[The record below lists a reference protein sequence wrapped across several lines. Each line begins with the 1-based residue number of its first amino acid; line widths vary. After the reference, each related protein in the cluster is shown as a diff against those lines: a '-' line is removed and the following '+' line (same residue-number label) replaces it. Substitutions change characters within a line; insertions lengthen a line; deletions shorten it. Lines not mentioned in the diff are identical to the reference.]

1 VLHELMAIDRFL
13 PFVKE
18 YNKDGNVSLSKDAG
32 GTKMEYVKQQKK
44 PQQKTDIR
52 PKRTGVSQQIKRE
65 YSEKQ
70 ERLGMLAYIQE
81 NKVNLKTKQ
90 GGQSEHELAHI
101 VQQKRGLIK
110 PIAPVE
116 NVSVYDAR
124 DLDEMADNR
133 TTISHLQQDC
143 TERVIQRVPTP
154 GEVAAARF
162 LQLADWNLIQRNI
175 QNPDV
180 IRRELINVGIPQ
192 NIAQNIAN
200 NYLNDLPNF
209 QLFAIMDYFKSL
221 ISEAYNTIQDGNGQS
236 IRNNIG
242 ADYNPNQQTTPLLTN
257 LTNILRNHYLPL
269 IIQLADP
276 NGPELIQHSN
286 IPEDHPVYNMKEQID
301 EGMKRINRLL
311 DPNLQQ
317 QLPRGANLPI
327 VDIGDNIDFGGS
339 TDSLHDINGRGVQDY
354 GLFAGPSQV
363 MHEQGHHIE
372 NYLGVN
378 DFVNLHYYLYRYT
391 NPNAPDRRSGWN
403 QILGSERDTA
413 IGGPGYNIHLP
424 EMEFQNIISRNL
436 PSGNDLI
443 RYWLFNAGNA
453 ALYEIFSLFGAQERG
468 QQFIDDF
475 FLQESNSNSTSY
487 ATLYDPHTYETEFM
501 STTAELLSTVRGAQE
516 VIDKDPTRVV
526 LFIYLTNRPLYQII
540 DQDFQAQQPGQNLI
554 NLNTFM
560 NII

>member
-1 VLHELMAIDRFL
+1 
-13 PFVKE
+13 
-18 YNKDGNVSLSKDAG
+18 
-32 GTKMEYVKQQKK
+32 MEYVKQQKK

-175 QNPDV
+175 QNPG
-180 IRRELINVGIPQ
+180 IIQQELIDVGIPQ

-200 NYLNDLPNF
+200 NYLINLPNF
-209 QLFAIMDYFKSL
+209 MLPAITDCFKSL
-221 ISEAYNTIQDGNGQS
+221 ISGAYNTIQDGNGQS

-242 ADYNPNQQTTPLLTN
+242 TDYNPNQQTTPLLTN
-257 LTNILRNHYLPL
+257 LTNILTNRYLPL
-269 IIQLADP
+269 IRSQVVPGGPGPIQC
-276 NGPELIQHSN
+276 N
-286 IPEDHPVYNMKEQID
+286 IGQRAQNMQQQIL
-301 EGMKRINRLL
+301 EGVARINRLL
-311 DPNLQQ
+311 DPNLRQ
-317 QLPRGANLPI
+317 QLPRGANQLAGAPLPI

-378 DFVNLHYYLYRYT
+378 DFVNLHYYLYRHT

-413 IGGPGYNIHLP
+413 TGGPGYNIHLP

-453 ALYEIFSLFGAQERG
+453 ALYELFSLFGARERG

-526 LFIYLTNRPLYQII
+526 LFIYLTNRPLYRQINR
-540 DQDFQAQQPGQNLI
+540 DFRRAQQNQQPQQNLI
-554 NLNTFM
+554 DLDAFM
-560 NII
+560 HII

>member
-1 VLHELMAIDRFL
+1 
-13 PFVKE
+13 
-18 YNKDGNVSLSKDAG
+18 
-32 GTKMEYVKQQKK
+32 MEYVKQQKK

-378 DFVNLHYYLYRYT
+378 DFVNLHYYLYRHT

-526 LFIYLTNRPLYQII
+526 LFIYLTNRPLYRQINR
-540 DQDFQAQQPGQNLI
+540 DFRRAQQNQQPQQNLI
-554 NLNTFM
+554 DLDAFM
-560 NII
+560 HII